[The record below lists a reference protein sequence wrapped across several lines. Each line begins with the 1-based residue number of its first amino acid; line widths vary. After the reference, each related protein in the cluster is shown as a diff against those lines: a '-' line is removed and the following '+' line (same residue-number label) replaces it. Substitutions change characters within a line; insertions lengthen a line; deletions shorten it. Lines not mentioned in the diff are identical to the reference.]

1 VRRASVLALV
11 GAAIVGTSLVACGAT
26 TTAHTHTPT
35 PIAFGVTGGNV
46 VGYRISIQSNGG
58 VRSSGSARAIRRQIA
73 AARLRQL
80 RDEIEHA
87 HLTSRSCPGTL
98 PDLARQYI
106 RVGRRTITVHGSCD
120 AAFAHVWRDLTQ
132 AVALR

>member
-1 VRRASVLALV
+1 VRRASVLALF

-26 TTAHTHTPT
+26 TTAPTPT

-46 VGYRISIQSNGG
+46 VGYRLSIQPNGS
-58 VRSSGSARAIRRQIA
+58 VRSTGSARAIRRQIA

-87 HLTSRSCPGTL
+87 HLTSRSCPGAL
-98 PDLARQYI
+98 PDLARRYI
-106 RVGRRTITVHGSCD
+106 RVGRRTVTVHGDCE
-120 AAFAHVWRDLTQ
+120 AAFERVWSDLTR
-132 AVALR
+132 AVASPR